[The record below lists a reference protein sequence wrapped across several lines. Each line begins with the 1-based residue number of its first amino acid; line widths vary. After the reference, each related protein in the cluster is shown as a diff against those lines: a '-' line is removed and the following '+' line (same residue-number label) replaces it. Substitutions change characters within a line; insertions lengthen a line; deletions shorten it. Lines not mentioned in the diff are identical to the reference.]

1 MKPKQDSDG
10 YLPYRGKRKPAN
22 VLFYIATLKLNL
34 KNTDQKNINLT
45 HY

>member
-1 MKPKQDSDG
+1 MKPKQDSDE
-10 YLPYRGKRKPAN
+10 YLHYRGNQKPAN
-22 VLFYIATLKLNL
+22 VLFYIATLKLNS